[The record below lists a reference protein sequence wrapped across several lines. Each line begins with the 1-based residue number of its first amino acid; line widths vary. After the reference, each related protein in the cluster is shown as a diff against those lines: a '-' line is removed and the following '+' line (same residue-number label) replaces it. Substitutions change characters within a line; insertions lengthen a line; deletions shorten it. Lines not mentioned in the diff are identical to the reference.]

1 MNNNNNTF
9 SPQPSGRADRKIRK
23 TVSFNN
29 KDRTRDLHEQIVLQQ
44 ASEPFRH
51 IDPIEIITRERCGEL
66 TIENEQLGAE
76 VQQLSSEKDQLI
88 DQLETNKHD
97 FEQLKRS
104 NELLSETF
112 QNYQM
117 GKTSTTLFA
126 DQTQELD
133 FQESEKSTINE
144 MKQKVQE
151 QLLNITEN
159 ESVMTC
165 MKAEFNAQNEES
177 MAKINALQFQIS
189 EAAQELDEKEEIIK
203 EKNNLNQTIS
213 EEKSRFATLSEEYK
227 EKMQDY
233 NTQIAKLEAEKAMKL
248 TDYQEK
254 MECLRAA
261 TLKIDDERKRWQ
273 NQAEKRSEELK
284 IISKKLN
291 SERAQRASRTELHRK
306 TSINMKMLTKKNQKA
321 EAERVNL
328 QNENHELEREI
339 ATSRIQV
346 RKYFDERK
354 KLSFAQR
361 VVGKLLCGGNHSSS
375 KSQN

>member
-1 MNNNNNTF
+1 MYNNKTF
-9 SPQPSGRADRKIRK
+9 SPQPSGRTDRKIKK
-23 TVSFNN
+23 TVSFN
-29 KDRTRDLHEQIVLQQ
+29 KQDKTRDLHEKIVLQQ
-44 ASEPFRH
+44 ASDPFRRS
-51 IDPIEIITRERCGEL
+51 DPLEIKTRERCDEL

-76 VQQLSSEKDQLI
+76 LQQLCSEKDQLI
-88 DQLETNKHD
+88 DTLETNKHD

-126 DQTQELD
+126 DQNQEIY
-133 FQESEKSTINE
+133 FQEHEKSTINE
-144 MKQKVQE
+144 MRQKVQE

-165 MKAEFNAQNEES
+165 MKAEFNEQNEES
-177 MAKINALQFQIS
+177 VAKINALQFQIS
-189 EAAQELDEKEEIIK
+189 EAAQELEEKEEMIK
-203 EKNNLNQTIS
+203 EKNSLNQTIS

-233 NTQIAKLEAEKAMKL
+233 DTQMAKLEAEKTMQF

-254 MECLRAA
+254 MKCLETA
-261 TLKIDDERKRWQ
+261 TLKSYDERKRWQ
-273 NQAEKRSEELK
+273 NQAEKKSEELK

-306 TSINMKMLTKKNQKA
+306 TSINMKLLTKKNQKT
-321 EAERVNL
+321 EAERLSLVH
-328 QNENHELEREI
+328 ENHELEREI

-346 RKYFDERK
+346 RRYFDERK

>member
-1 MNNNNNTF
+1 MYNNKTF
-9 SPQPSGRADRKIRK
+9 SPQPSGRTARKIKK
-23 TVSFNN
+23 TVSFNT
-29 KDRTRDLHEQIVLQQ
+29 KDKTRDLHEKIVLQQ
-44 ASEPFRH
+44 ASDPFRR
-51 IDPIEIITRERCGEL
+51 IDPIEIKTRQRCDEL

-76 VQQLSSEKDQLI
+76 LQQLWSEKDQLI
-88 DQLETNKHD
+88 DQLETNKLD

-117 GKTSTTLFA
+117 GKTSTTFFA
-126 DQTQELD
+126 DQEID
-133 FQESEKSTINE
+133 FQENEKSTINE
-144 MKQKVQE
+144 MKQKIQE

-165 MKAEFNAQNEES
+165 MKAEFNEQNEEAT
-177 MAKINALQFQIS
+177 AKIKALQFQIS
-189 EAAQELDEKEEIIK
+189 EAAQELEEKEEMIK

-233 NTQIAKLEAEKAMKL
+233 NTQIAKLEAEKTMQL

-254 MECLRAA
+254 MECLEAA
-261 TLKIDDERKRWQ
+261 NLKSYDEQKRWQ
-273 NQAEKRSEELK
+273 NQAEKKSEELK

-306 TSINMKMLTKKNQKA
+306 TSINMKLLTKKNQKA
-321 EAERVNL
+321 EAERLSLVH
-328 QNENHELEREI
+328 QNHELEREI

-354 KLSFAQR
+354 QLSFAQR